1 MPRLWI
7 EKKHCDAP
15 CPFTNA
21 RLHPVAFYFRSFS
34 GSPPANPALSS
45 SPTSSFYN
53 VIIESTAVVRKQQAI
68 FFPFF
73 SIQTSEKTPSHPQP
87 PFSWFEGERENKN
100 VRLRAVLENAPL
112 AGIENDNLP
121 LERYFAQ
128 TRNKNKITT
137 RLYVILWSYIIV
149 RKKRNKKAHAN
160 TSKNGQIA
168 WSSNFVI
175 CETIV
180 SYLIFIFWI
189 FQDEILVT
197 FIMSLV
203 CVFVSPRSRYISY
216 FFIESFCFFLLKT
229 FLIKW

>member
-1 MPRLWI
+1 M
-7 EKKHCDAP
+7 KK
-15 CPFTNA
+15 
-21 RLHPVAFYFRSFS
+21 R
-34 GSPPANPALSS
+34 PPTRNPLSVDS
-45 SPTSSFYN
+45 
-53 VIIESTAVVRKQQAI
+53 R
-68 FFPFF
+68 
-73 SIQTSEKTPSHPQP
+73 
-87 PFSWFEGERENKN
+87 ERERTKTSDCAQCWKMRHWPVEN
-100 VRLRAVLENAPL
+100 V
-112 AGIENDNLP
+112 NLP